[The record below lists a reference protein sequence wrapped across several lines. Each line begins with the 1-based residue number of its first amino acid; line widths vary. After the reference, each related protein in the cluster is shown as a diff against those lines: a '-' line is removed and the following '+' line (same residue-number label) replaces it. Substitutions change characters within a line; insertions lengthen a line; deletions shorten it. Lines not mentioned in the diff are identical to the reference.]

1 MKRTEKAYI
10 QLDLESAI
18 WNVDIENN
26 AMEDILDTGI
36 DCYPED
42 VYKIIYEGYN
52 CDEDKLKM
60 LLDEPDNSKNMWY
73 PLDCLRDLSYDD
85 WIEYKQEREED
96 ERRRDALRYNNA
108 TN

>member
-26 AMEDILDTGI
+26 AMEDILDAGI

-42 VYKIIYEGYN
+42 VYEIIYEGYN

-73 PLDCLRDLSYDD
+73 PLDCCRDLSYDKWLEHKKD
-85 WIEYKQEREED
+85 WEEFEKEAE
-96 ERRRDALRYNNA
+96 ERRKQRLG
-108 TN
+108 

>member
-1 MKRTEKAYI
+1 
-10 QLDLESAI
+10 
-18 WNVDIENN
+18 
-26 AMEDILDTGI
+26 
-36 DCYPED
+36 
-42 VYKIIYEGYN
+42 
-52 CDEDKLKM
+52 M